1 MKGVY
6 DDSWIINVYELVVCI
21 LYDMGGRIKW

>member
-6 DDSWIINVYELVVCI
+6 DDSWIINVLALGLCL
-21 LYDMGGRIKW
+21 LYDVGGVK